1 MEKNLST
8 YITKLIELD
17 SKAVDFKGKRDSELA
32 SLEAGSRNEL
42 RSIEGIL
49 EETAAEAR
57 REHDRIIGEARQQAK
72 KITEAAGLKMDE
84 IEAHFASIREDAA
97 RDIWKQFLEIER

>member
-1 MEKNLST
+1 MEKNLSI

-17 SKAVDFKGKRDSELA
+17 SKAVDFKDKRDSELA

-42 RSIEGIL
+42 SSIEGIL
-49 EETAAEAR
+49 GETAAEAR
-57 REHDRIIGEARQQAK
+57 REYDRTIGEARQQAQ

-97 RDIWKQFLEIER
+97 RDIWKQLLEIER